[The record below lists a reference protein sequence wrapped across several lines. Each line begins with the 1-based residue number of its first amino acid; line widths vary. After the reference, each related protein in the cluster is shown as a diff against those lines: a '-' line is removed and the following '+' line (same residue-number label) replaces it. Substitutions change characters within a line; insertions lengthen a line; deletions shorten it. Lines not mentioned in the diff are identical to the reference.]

1 MSVVCSCDTGGGN
14 TGRPGCFGVFDVTVQ
29 VILVSYRKPDGS
41 INGIDLSTLSAG
53 GTILDQTDL
62 DNLVRDINPKTRF
75 YPTQNLKNITDV
87 RADDINEEFEDTSS
101 VFIQQG
107 ARSFEGM
114 IIKGDPILLGNLQ
127 SWRCQTTGVFFID
140 KSGNLIGDASV
151 DGFLNPVLIQD
162 DSFSA
167 GLVLGT
173 DTTKQKIMLKFI
185 ISQLFSDNNLGMI
198 EGQSIT
204 AALKGVSGL
213 VDVIAETPTGI
224 STTEFTVQLN
234 TKYGGV
240 LSPIAAEGLQLSDF
254 AMTEVTPTPGP
265 IVISSVTES
274 SSVAGL
280 YTFVFPTQTSADLL
294 RISNP
299 LAGPLSK
306 NLDLVSFD
314 VTIP

>member
-1 MSVVCSCDTGGGN
+1 MSGVCSCDTGGGN

-114 IIKGDPILLGNLQ
+114 IIKGDPILLGNLP
-127 SWRCQTTGVFFID
+127 SWRCQTPGVFFLD

-274 SSVAGL
+274 SSVSGL
-280 YTFVFPTQTSADLL
+280 YTFVFPIQTSADLL

-306 NLDLVSFD
+306 NLDLASFD